1 MNNET
6 TASIPADHPL
16 RKSVWI
22 WPEGYMYLL
31 NHFAQFRYDFD
42 LKKIPGKAPFFITAD
57 KSYRL
62 YVNGNYVCRGPARG
76 YQSHWP
82 FDEVDIRQYLQ
93 IGKNWIS
100 IEAYTPGISTFQYLH
115 YTKAGMLCAAK
126 WGEIEIH
133 SDSKTWKM
141 RRASAYNVETG
152 RLSLQLDFQ
161 EDFNAA
167 EDDRSWIFSEK
178 EPKGWRAEYFPE
190 GGHQVLSTP
199 FGQPPYDSVE
209 PRGIPMLREDI
220 IKPAI
225 ITSAGAGNCS
235 GDYKTCKNISWY
247 FIDNEFQ
254 SVKKWEKGN
263 TVKSVS
269 GDDFLEIT
277 VEAAGKGKFR
287 AITVDMGKFAVGN
300 LIVEVEG
307 AVGEEILDFHYF
319 QCLRD
324 GIPIFIKPGGGC
336 LIALAG
342 RLRPVKGKTEHE
354 FYHIIGGR
362 HFSIVARDLTKA
374 MKIKLRLR
382 TAYYP
387 FTMKGGFNT
396 SDSVLNDIYAVCRHT
411 QQICS
416 IDAYVDTPWR
426 EQAQWWGD
434 ARVQAANTFFIDG
447 DARLLARGIHSIAGQ
462 RAPQGLTY
470 GHAPTSSGWC
480 ILPDFSLTWIL
491 TIWDY
496 YWQTGDLKVFHGQ
509 HSRIKEILGYFES
522 PDVRDKDGL
531 LVYDPRFWL
540 FEDWSTLPKERVP
553 TFLNLWH
560 IITLEYYAKLLK
572 AAGKDA
578 ELRNCN
584 TEISNRR
591 KLVEKKLFDSKSG
604 LFCAC
609 LDKNGKQSGEPS
621 VHDQVMALMLNL
633 KPEFHENMITKR
645 ILPYLKGEKASWPV
659 PSAFWA
665 TYVFEVM
672 GARGYGSEVVKFIR
686 EKWSPMISIGT
697 TWEGFE
703 WSGTG
708 SGSCSHAWTA
718 HPSFH
723 FVNILAGIRQLGSAW
738 ESIEFAPHFADG
750 IDFAET
756 TVPSPKGEIKARWD
770 RKGGNIQ
777 ALVKIPS
784 AMKLHVKLPGVNRII
799 AKAGTYKFQIHQVG
813 EIT

>member
-1 MNNET
+1 MT
-6 TASIPADHPL
+6 MLKP
-16 RKSVWI
+16 
-22 WPEGYMYLL
+22 
-31 NHFAQFRYDFD
+31 
-42 LKKIPGKAPFFITAD
+42 LKKTVD
-57 KSYRL
+57 
-62 YVNGNYVCRGPARG
+62 
-76 YQSHWP
+76 QSG
-82 FDEVDIRQYLQ
+82 L
-93 IGKNWIS
+93 NW
-100 IEAYTPGISTFQYLH
+100 F
-115 YTKAGMLCAAK
+115 
-126 WGEIEIH
+126 
-133 SDSKTWKM
+133 
-141 RRASAYNVETG
+141 
-152 RLSLQLDFQ
+152 
-161 EDFNAA
+161 
-167 EDDRSWIFSEK
+167 
-178 EPKGWRAEYFPE
+178 
-190 GGHQVLSTP
+190 
-199 FGQPPYDSVE
+199 
-209 PRGIPMLREDI
+209 
-220 IKPAI
+220 
-225 ITSAGAGNCS
+225 
-235 GDYKTCKNISWY
+235 
-247 FIDNEFQ
+247 
-254 SVKKWEKGN
+254 
-263 TVKSVS
+263 
-269 GDDFLEIT
+269 
-277 VEAAGKGKFR
+277 
-287 AITVDMGKFAVGN
+287 DMGKFAVGN

-362 HFSIVARDLTKA
+362 HFSIVARDLTKTL
-374 MKIKLRLR
+374 KIKLRLR

-496 YWQTGDLKVFHGQ
+496 YWQTGDLKVFHEQ

-572 AAGKDA
+572 AAGKGA

-584 TEISNRR
+584 TEISIAENLWR
-591 KLVEKKLFDSKSG
+591 KNSSTTSQDF
-604 LFCAC
+604 
-609 LDKNGKQSGEPS
+609 S
-621 VHDQVMALMLNL
+621 VHVLTRTANSPANRQY
-633 KPEFHENMITKR
+633 T
-645 ILPYLKGEKASWPV
+645 
-659 PSAFWA
+659 
-665 TYVFEVM
+665 
-672 GARGYGSEVVKFIR
+672 IR
-686 EKWSPMISIGT
+686 LW
-697 TWEGFE
+697 
-703 WSGTG
+703 
-708 SGSCSHAWTA
+708 
-718 HPSFH
+718 
-723 FVNILAGIRQLGSAW
+723 R
-738 ESIEFAPHFADG
+738 
-750 IDFAET
+750 
-756 TVPSPKGEIKARWD
+756 
-770 RKGGNIQ
+770 
-777 ALVKIPS
+777 
-784 AMKLHVKLPGVNRII
+784 
-799 AKAGTYKFQIHQVG
+799 
-813 EIT
+813 

>member
-784 AMKLHVKLPGVNRII
+784 AIKLHVKLPGVNRII
-799 AKAGTYKFQIHQVG
+799 AKAGTYKFQIHQIG